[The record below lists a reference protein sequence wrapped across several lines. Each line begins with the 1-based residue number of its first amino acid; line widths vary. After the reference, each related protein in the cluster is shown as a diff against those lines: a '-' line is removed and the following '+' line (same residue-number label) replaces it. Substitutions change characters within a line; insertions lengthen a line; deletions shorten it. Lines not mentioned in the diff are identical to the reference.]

1 MYITIINNTIETG
14 INAIN
19 GEPDKAKF
27 PAINTSK
34 ATPENRTSVK
44 KNFTSLFISN
54 YFF

>member
-27 PAINTSK
+27 PATNTSK
-34 ATPENRTSVK
+34 ATPANKTSVNK
-44 KNFTSLFISN
+44 SFINLFIS
-54 YFF
+54 